1 MLIVVMAERTELRKA
16 ARNHVEDLRGASRL
30 AVEATRGVTDLV
42 EAMHHKIASGP
53 ALLGR
58 PLEVPVRAIT
68 GLVYGSVRRVTRL
81 VGASIDFALAPLAP
95 LLGES
100 TPGFEREAVL
110 AALNGVLGDY
120 LQATGNPLAIQMWLR
135 SGGRALELERQAL
148 RAALP
153 EAGGK
158 LLVLVHGSCM
168 CDLQWTRKGHDH
180 GAALARDL
188 GYTPVYLHY
197 NSGLHISTNGRAF
210 AGLLETL
217 VEQWPVPLEELTIV
231 AHSMGALVSRSACDT
246 AATAGQRWLPKLKN
260 LVCLGAPHHGAPFE
274 RGGNL
279 VDVALGISAYS
290 APFARLGKIRSA
302 GVTDMRHGNLRD
314 EDWEGRDRFAYGND
328 RRRPMP
334 LPEGVR
340 CFAAAATKAK
350 VEGGKP
356 CSDGLVPVDSA
367 LGRHPRPELTL
378 AFPREHQWVGLG
390 MNHVDLLSRP
400 EVFDVLKRWLSDG
413 AAEKRA

>member
-1 MLIVVMAERTELRKA
+1 MLILMEERAALAKA
-16 ARNHVEDLRGASRL
+16 AARSHVEDLRGASRL
-30 AVEATRGVTDLV
+30 AIEATRGITDLV
-42 EAMHHKIASGP
+42 EAVHHKFASGP
-53 ALLGR
+53 DLLGR
-58 PLEVPVRAIT
+58 PLEAPVRAIS
-68 GLVYGSVRRVTRL
+68 GLVYGSVRRVTNL
-81 VGASIDFALAPLAP
+81 VGASIDFALAHLAP

-100 TPGFEREAVL
+100 APGPEREAVL

-120 LQATGNPLAIQMWLR
+120 LQMTGSPLAIQMRLR
-135 SGGRALELERQAL
+135 RGGQALELEKQAL

-158 LLVLVHGSCM
+158 LLVLVHGSSL

-210 AGLLETL
+210 AGLLEKL
-217 VEQWPVPLEELTIV
+217 VEQWPAPLEEVSIV
-231 AHSMGALVSRSACDT
+231 AHSMGALVSRSACD
-246 AATAGQRWLPKLKN
+246 AAAAAGQRWLPKLRN

-279 VDVALGISAYS
+279 VDVALGISPYS

-302 GVTDMRHGNLRD
+302 GVTDMRYGNVRD
-314 EDWEGRDRFAYGND
+314 EDWEGRDRFEYATD
-328 RRRPMP
+328 RRLPMP

-350 VEGGKP
+350 VEGGKL

-367 LGRHPRPELTL
+367 LGRHPSSELTL
-378 AFPREHQWVGLG
+378 AFPPAHQWVGLG
-390 MNHVDLLSRP
+390 MNHVDLLSRA
-400 EVFDVLKRWLSDG
+400 EVYDLLKRWLSNG
-413 AAEKRA
+413 AAV